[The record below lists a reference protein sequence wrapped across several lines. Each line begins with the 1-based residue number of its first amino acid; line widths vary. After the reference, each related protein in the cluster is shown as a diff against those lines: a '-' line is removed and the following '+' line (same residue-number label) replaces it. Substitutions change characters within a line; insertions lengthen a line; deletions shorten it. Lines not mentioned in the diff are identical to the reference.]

1 MQKERFKMAR
11 LSKTQI
17 YAIRWLDSQQK
28 SASEIA
34 EELNL
39 KEDQISKT
47 IEKYSISKKET
58 NSIKD
63 AKSPVS
69 RSQNLM
75 IRETSAKKTN
85 NVAIMTKEASEL
97 NDHLKN
103 QPTAH
108 PVTEKAIFRPR
119 P

>member
-1 MQKERFKMAR
+1 MAR

-17 YAIRWLDSQQK
+17 YAIRWLNSQDK
-28 SASEIA
+28 NITDIA
-34 EELNL
+34 EELKI
-39 KEDQISKT
+39 KEDQITKI
-47 IEKYSISKKET
+47 IEKYSSSKTEG
-58 NSIKD
+58 NNIKN

-69 RSQNLM
+69 RSQSLM
-75 IRETSAKKTN
+75 IRETAAKKTN

-103 QPTAH
+103 QSTMH

-119 P
+119 Q